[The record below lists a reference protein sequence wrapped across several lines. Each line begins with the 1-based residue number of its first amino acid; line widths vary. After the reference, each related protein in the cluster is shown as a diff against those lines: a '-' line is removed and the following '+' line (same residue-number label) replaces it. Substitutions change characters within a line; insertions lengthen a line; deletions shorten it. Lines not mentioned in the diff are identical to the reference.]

1 MLCYPNRVR
10 TATDVLLVC
19 WQLTASRSLPSSLTS
34 LTSSTISAGDVM
46 LSPTTQFSSPSVDV
60 VKTVWG
66 TNPFG
71 SLATNDTA
79 TTGVFELTVRD
90 SVSGADVVL
99 NDTVDPTTSRQLPV
113 HFWMAVGSSG
123 SGGTLYDCGEYH

>member
-1 MLCYPNRVR
+1 M
-10 TATDVLLVC
+10 
-19 WQLTASRSLPSSLTS
+19 TASRSLPSSLTS
-34 LTSSTISAGDVM
+34 ASSSTISAGDVT

-90 SVSGADVVL
+90 SVSGVDAVL
-99 NDTVDPTTSRQLPV
+99 NDTLDPTTSRQLPV
-113 HFWMAVGSSG
+113 HFWIAVAGSGSSS
-123 SGGTLYDCGEYH
+123 SGGKYFEKYGDLCCRCISEFPRL